1 MTLIGSKIHVPH
13 FVGSVGLARR
23 DITPPLGIRA
33 RNWGPAEWDRS
44 EGTHLPMT
52 LTALAFGSSTGHDH
66 VSIAV
71 DATWWRRV
79 DDEWAF
85 RGAVLEAVGLRPEQ
99 LTISLSHTHAG
110 PVLCRADED
119 LPGGE
124 LIGAYLDTLA
134 EAAIEAAREA
144 LANRQSGRIEWVEGG
159 CSLAANRELVI
170 DGRALVGFNPDE
182 VADDTVLVG
191 RVSDASGRIIGTI
204 VNYACHPTT
213 LTWQNRLISPD
224 YIGEMREIVE
234 SDTGAPCVFL
244 LGAAG
249 ELAPK
254 EQYTGDTEVADR
266 HGRSLGYSVLAAL
279 SSLPAVGSQLE
290 LTGLV
295 ESGAPLAMWETTA
308 QGSHDALSSVRGAVE
323 LEFVDLP
330 TIAELEFQWADIDEA
345 SRRERISRAR
355 NLRDG
360 YVLGSTVQHPVWA
373 WRVGDAVFVGHPGE
387 AYSKLQIVLRERF
400 PLNPI
405 VVVNLTNGPGFVYL
419 PTTDAYERGAY
430 QAWQTPLKPGS
441 LERLEAFSIQL
452 VEELLEGAHE

>member
-1 MTLIGSKIHVPH
+1 MTNIGSKIHVPH
-13 FVGSVGLARR
+13 FTGTVGLARR

-33 RNWGPAEWDRS
+33 RNWGPAEWDES

-52 LTALAFGSSTGHDH
+52 LTALAFGAADGHDH
-66 VSIAV
+66 VAIAV

-79 DDEWAF
+79 EDEWAF
-85 RGAVLEAVGLRPEQ
+85 RGSVLTAVGLRPEQ

-110 PVLCRADED
+110 PVLCRADEH
-119 LPGGE
+119 LPGGG
-124 LIGAYLDTLA
+124 LIGAYLDLLA
-134 EAAIEAAREA
+134 ESAISAAREA
-144 LANRQSGRIEWVEGG
+144 LDNRQMARIEWATGR
-159 CSLAANRELVI
+159 CSLAANRELVL

-182 VADDTVLVG
+182 DADDTVVVG
-191 RVSDASGRIIGTI
+191 RISDDSGRVIGTI

-234 SDTGAPCVFL
+234 NETGAPSIFL

-266 HGRSLGYSVLAAL
+266 HGRSLGYAVLGAL
-279 SSLPAVGSQLE
+279 SSLPAVGTELE

-295 ESGAPLAMWETTA
+295 ESGAPLAMWEA
-308 QGSHDALSSVRGAVE
+308 SDQGANNVLSSVMGTVE

-330 TIAELEFQWADIDEA
+330 TIEELESQWADIDA
-345 SRRERISRAR
+345 NSLRERISRAR

-387 AYSKLQIVLRERF
+387 AYSQFQTVLRAKF
-400 PLNPI
+400 PSNPI
-405 VVVNLTNGPGFVYL
+405 VVINLTNGPGFVYL
-419 PTTDAYERGAY
+419 PTADAYERGAY

-441 LERLEAFSIQL
+441 LERLEEFAIQL
-452 VEELLEGAHE
+452 VGQLLEDTHE